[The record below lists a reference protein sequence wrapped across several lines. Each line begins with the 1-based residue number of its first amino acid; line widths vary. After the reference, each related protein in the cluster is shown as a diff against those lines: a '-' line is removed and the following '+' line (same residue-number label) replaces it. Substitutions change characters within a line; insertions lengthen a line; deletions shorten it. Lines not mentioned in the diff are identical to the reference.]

1 MKYEVVIVILL
12 ALIFV
17 KMFFPQIISKYAP
30 LNINGTGVEP
40 GEFFNLKNSLNCVAG
55 PSKTADFYS
64 RSDNPGGVCGGQQFV
79 NEQMRKFNIVDM

>member
-55 PSKTADFYS
+55 PSKTATFIPEVTIQAVYVADS
-64 RSDNPGGVCGGQQFV
+64 SL
-79 NEQMRKFNIVDM
+79 